1 VIAGIETEILVMAA
15 SVLRLATPLI
25 LAAIGGLFAE
35 RAGVADLGLEGKM
48 LVAAFT
54 AASVAAVTDSAL
66 AGLLAAIVAAAML
79 SLLHFTATV
88 WKQGDQIVSG
98 MAINILAAGLV
109 PTLAYAIFPLGG
121 ITPPL
126 SNDGR
131 LLDLHPPFSHWA
143 SSVGFLGRFYATVL
157 GGHSVLIYVAFL
169 AAPAATYIL
178 YRTGW
183 GLRLRATGE
192 NPQAVASA
200 GLDVVRLRLQGLL
213 VNGVFLGLAGAYL
226 SLAANAGYSRNM
238 TAGKGYL
245 AVAALI
251 LGRWKPWPT
260 LGACLLFAAA
270 DALQGRLQGAALP
283 GLGVIPVPWITALPY
298 IVTVIVLAIAGRGQ
312 SMPKALGQPYKKAT

>member
-1 VIAGIETEILVMAA
+1 MIAGLETELLVMAA
-15 SVLRLATPLI
+15 SVLRLATPLT

-35 RAGVADLGLEGKM
+35 RSGVADLGLEGKM

-54 AASVAAVTDSAL
+54 AASIAAVTGSAIT
-66 AGLLAAIVAAAML
+66 GVLAAIFAAIML

-109 PTLAYAIFPLGG
+109 PTLAYGLFPLGG
-121 ITPPL
+121 QTPPL
-126 SNDGR
+126 TGDGR
-131 LLDLHPPFSHWA
+131 LLDIALPLSHWA
-143 SSVGFLGRFYATVL
+143 EGTGFLGRLYATVL
-157 GGHSVLIYVAFL
+157 GGHSILVYVAFL
-169 AAPAATYIL
+169 AAPAATFML

-183 GLRLRATGE
+183 GLRLRAGGE

-200 GLDVVRLRLQGLL
+200 GLDVVRLRLQGLIA
-213 VNGVFLGLAGAYL
+213 NGIFLGLAGAYL
-226 SLAANAGYSRNM
+226 SLSANAGYSRNM

-245 AVAALI
+245 AIAALI

-283 GLGVIPVPWITALPY
+283 LLGVIPVPWITALPF

-312 SMPKALGQPYKKAT
+312 SMPKALGLPYKKAK

>member
-1 VIAGIETEILVMAA
+1 MIAGIETEILVITA
-15 SVLRLATPLI
+15 SILRLATPLI

-48 LVAAFT
+48 LAAAFT
-54 AASVAAVTDSAL
+54 AASISAVTGSAIT
-66 AGLLAAIVAAAML
+66 GLAAAIIVATLL
-79 SLLHFTATV
+79 SMLHFIATV

-109 PTLAYAIFPLGG
+109 PTLAYALFPLGG
-121 ITPPL
+121 QTPPL
-126 SNDGR
+126 TDDGR
-131 LLDLHPPFSHWA
+131 LLDLSLPFSHWA
-143 SSVGFLGRFYATVL
+143 SSTGFIGQFYASVL
-157 GGHSVLIYVAFL
+157 GGQSILIYVAFL
-169 AAPAATYIL
+169 AAPAATAVL

-183 GLRLRATGE
+183 GLRLRAAGE

-200 GLDVVRLRLQGLL
+200 GLDVVRLRLQGLIM
-213 VNGVFLGLAGAYL
+213 NGVFLGLAGGYL

-245 AVAALI
+245 AIAALI

-270 DALQGRLQGAALP
+270 DALQGRLQGIVFPA
-283 GLGVIPVPWITALPY
+283 LGVIPVPWITALPY

-312 SMPKALGQPYKKAT
+312 SMPKALGLPYVKA